1 MRRRG
6 QQWPSFLLRHRN
18 GAYSIVFMPQHV
30 LRVIA
35 LFLIIVGSSAQATQ
49 PPLQL
54 KQTSPWN
61 VDYADDRCRLM
72 RQFGEG
78 EEKVFAI
85 FDRYGPGE
93 RFRMTIAGK
102 PTTTSVQNGEATIQF
117 GPTESEQQLAFYKG
131 DLGEYP
137 ALVFHSQAR
146 VAPPSPAEQALIDK
160 REDDQWIE
168 IAPVAPA
175 REAAIKNL
183 AIGKPLR
190 RKVILETGPMR
201 KPLEALGKCV
211 DNLMASWGVDVER
224 HKALSRVVTP
234 LTSPIKW
241 VVSGDYP
248 VKMLSAGQPAI
259 VEFRMSVGAD
269 GNPVS
274 CHIQSTTRPKE
285 FDKAVCGSLM
295 KRARFTPALDAE
307 GKPLASY
314 YRNTVRFAL
323 P

>member
-1 MRRRG
+1 M
-6 QQWPSFLLRHRN
+6 SNHTL
-18 GAYSIVFMPQHV
+18 S
-30 LRVIA
+30 VIA
-35 LFLIIVGSSAQATQ
+35 LFSTIASSSAYAAQ

-78 EEKVFAI
+78 EEKVYAI

-102 PTTTSVQNGEATIQF
+102 PVRTSVQNGDANIQF

-137 ALVFHSQAR
+137 ALVFHSQVR
-146 VAPPSPAEQALIDK
+146 VAPPSAAEQALIDK
-160 REDDQWIE
+160 RKNDEWIE
-168 IAPVAPA
+168 IAPVDPV
-175 REAAIKNL
+175 REAAIRTL
-183 AIGKPLR
+183 TVGKPLR
-190 RKVILETGPMR
+190 RTVILETGPMR
-201 KPLEALGKCV
+201 KPLEALGKCI
-211 DNLMASWGVDVER
+211 DNLMISWGVDVER
-224 HKALSRVVTP
+224 HKMLSRTVEP
-234 LTSPIKW
+234 LTSPVKW
-241 VVSGDYP
+241 VVSSDYP
-248 VKMLSAGQPAI
+248 VKMLSSGQPAI
-259 VEFRMSVGAD
+259 VEFRMSVSAD
-269 GNPVS
+269 GSPVS
-274 CHIQSTTRPKE
+274 CHIQSTTRSKE

-295 KRARFTPALDAE
+295 KRARFSPALDAD

>member
-1 MRRRG
+1 MSKHAIKLVALLSIMVS
-6 QQWPSFLLRHRN
+6 PSVD
-18 GAYSIVFMPQHV
+18 A
-30 LRVIA
+30 A
-35 LFLIIVGSSAQATQ
+35 Q

-54 KQTSPWN
+54 KQTSSWN

-93 RFRMTIAGK
+93 RFRMIIAGK
-102 PTTTSVQNGEATIQF
+102 PVRTSMNNGEATIQF
-117 GPTESEQQLAFYKG
+117 GPTESEQRLGFYKG

-146 VAPPSPAEQALIDK
+146 VAPPSAAEQALIEK
-160 REDDQWIE
+160 RKDDEWIE
-168 IAPVAPA
+168 IAPVDPA
-175 REAAIKNL
+175 REAAIRNL
-183 AIGKPLR
+183 TIGKPLR
-190 RKVILETGPMR
+190 RTLILETGSMR
-201 KPLEALGKCV
+201 KPLEALGTCV
-211 DNLMASWGVDVER
+211 NNLMTSWGIDVER
-224 HKALSRVVTP
+224 HRNLTRAAAP
-234 LTSPIKW
+234 LTSPVQW
-241 VVSGDYP
+241 VVSSDYP

-259 VEFRMSVGAD
+259 VEFRMAVSAD
-269 GNPVS
+269 GNPAS

-295 KRARFTPALDAE
+295 KRARFSPALDAE

>member
-1 MRRRG
+1 MT
-6 QQWPSFLLRHRN
+6 
-18 GAYSIVFMPQHV
+18 FMSKNN
-30 LRVIA
+30 LGVIA
-35 LFLIIVGSSAQATQ
+35 LISIIASPSAHAAQ

-78 EEKVFAI
+78 DEKTYAI

-102 PTTTSVQNGEATIQF
+102 PVRTSVQNGEATIQF
-117 GPTESEQQLAFYKG
+117 GPGEGEQQLGFYKG

-137 ALVFHSQAR
+137 ALIFHSQVR
-146 VAPPSPAEQALIDK
+146 VAPPSATEQAMIDQRK
-160 REDDQWIE
+160 DDEGIDL
-168 IAPVAPA
+168 APVDPA
-175 REAAIKNL
+175 RETAIKYL
-183 AIGKPLR
+183 MVGKPLR
-190 RKVILETGPMR
+190 RTLILETGAMR
-201 KPLEALGKCV
+201 KPLEALGKCI
-211 DNLMASWGVDVER
+211 DNLMTSWGIDVEK
-224 HKALSRVVTP
+224 HKMLSRAARP
-234 LTSPIKW
+234 LTSPVKW
-241 VVSGDYP
+241 VVSSDYP
-248 VKMLSAGQPAI
+248 VNMLSAGQPAI

-269 GNPVS
+269 GTPAS

-295 KRARFTPALDAE
+295 RRARFSPALDAE
-307 GKPLASY
+307 GKPLVSF